1 MSIDHPVPL
10 AQTLVVGL
18 SATAAIDL
26 WAMLRRRLF
35 GVPALDYALVGRWLL
50 YLPEGRCTHAP
61 ITASAPKACEAAT
74 GWSAHYL
81 IGMLFALALVALE
94 GPAWLEAPRLLPAL
108 AVGLA
113 SVVFPFFVM
122 QPGMGLGVAASRA
135 PRPWLARGHSL
146 LLHALFGL
154 AMYGTALA
162 LQGFSA

>member
-10 AQTLVVGL
+10 AQTLFVGL
-18 SATAAIDL
+18 GATAVIDL

-35 GVPALDYALVGRWLL
+35 GAPALDYALVGRWLL
-50 YLPEGRCTHAP
+50 YLPEGRCAHAP
-61 ITASAPKACEAAT
+61 ITASAPKAYEAAI

-81 IGMLFALALVALE
+81 IGMLFALALVTLA

-146 LLHALFGL
+146 VLHAVFGL
-154 AMYGTALA
+154 AMYATALA
-162 LQGFSA
+162 LQGFAA